1 MIPKNAFDSEYIV
14 LDPQRYLRLFR
25 RKFGSIMAVT
35 LLAAGL
41 AGLVA
46 FFGLKPVYE
55 AQTTLL
61 VIHNQT
67 DQPKENAAANN
78 LEDLIANITK
88 LPELTIKSYLE
99 QIKNPLLLK
108 KLSAKLGLNP
118 QEYPLK
124 RLQRMIIVTAIKDT
138 NLIQIRVDHTDPKL
152 AVTIAQTIT
161 KLLLDSVSENSKQ
174 QMAKSLAFLNSQ
186 LQDVEAELTSLQRQ
200 NPEPDGVKRRITRLE
215 QTANLM
221 IEKMIQT
228 QITESVSYGDTS
240 LQEIYPPALLDEP
253 VRPHKNLLMAGAGLI
268 GFFSALLL
276 IGVGERNHPR
286 AYSKTDIESFAELT
300 VVGEIPHFKPV
311 RNGQL
316 RRWRHA

>member
-1 MIPKNAFDSEYIV
+1 MIPKNAFDPEYIV
-14 LDPQRYLRLFR
+14 LDTKRYLRLFR
-25 RKFGSIMAVT
+25 RKFGLIVAVT
-35 LLAAGL
+35 LLTVGL

-46 FFGLKPVYE
+46 FLGLEPVYE

-67 DQPKENAAANN
+67 EQPKENGAANN
-78 LEDLIANITK
+78 LEDLIANITM

-108 KLSAKLGLNP
+108 KLSARLRLNP
-118 QEYPLK
+118 QKYPLK

-152 AVTIAQTIT
+152 AVAIAKTIT

-186 LQDVEAELTSLQRQ
+186 LQDVETELASLQRQ
-200 NPEPDGVKRRITRLE
+200 NPEAAGVKRRIARLE
-215 QTANLM
+215 QTSNLM
-221 IEKMIQT
+221 LEKMIQT
-228 QITESVSYGDTS
+228 RITESVSYGDTS

-253 VRPHKNLLMAGAGLI
+253 VRPDKNLLMAGAGLI
-268 GFFSALLL
+268 GFVSALFS
-276 IGVGERNHPR
+276 IGVGERNHPK
-286 AYSKTDIESFAELT
+286 AYFKEDIELFAGLT

-311 RNGQL
+311 RNDQV